1 MGCFRA
7 DERLAELFCQLR
19 TSDMTLTEST
29 RREFLKSTAMAFAGC
44 AVLNSATSL
53 VVAAE
58 TKPLFNISLG
68 EWAFHRALFSKSMK
82 HFDVAK
88 ISKKECGIDALEYS
102 AQFFMDK
109 ADDMEYLR
117 ELKKR
122 ATDNGVKAVL
132 ITVDS
137 QGNIGDP
144 DETKRLKAVKN
155 HHKWVEAAKFLGCH
169 AIRVNALS
177 DEKLSAD
184 EQAKLVIDGLRRM
197 VEFGAQRGVNVIVE
211 NHGGLSSNGKWMAK
225 IMKGVDLPT
234 TGTLPDFGNF
244 PLQGPGAYDRY
255 LGVAEM
261 MPYAKGVS
269 AKSYGFDAAGNETTI
284 DYRRMVKIVVDA
296 GYHSYLGIEY
306 EGDKMSEI
314 EGVRATKKLLETI
327 RNELAHTARNGHHP
341 AI

>member
-1 MGCFRA
+1 MK
-7 DERLAELFCQLR
+7 
-19 TSDMTLTEST
+19 TLSNST
-29 RREFLKSTAMAFAGC
+29 RREFLKSTALALAGG
-44 AVLNSATSL
+44 AIWDKAESSALATETNS
-53 VVAAE
+53 
-58 TKPLFNISLG
+58 LFKISLG
-68 EWAFHRALFSKSMK
+68 EWAFHRALFGKTMK

-88 ISKKECGIDALEYS
+88 VTKDECGIDALEYS

-109 ADDMEYLR
+109 AEDMDYLR

-132 ITVDS
+132 ITVDN

-144 DETKRLKAVKN
+144 DEGRRLKAVNN

-169 AIRVNALS
+169 SVRVNALS
-177 DEKLSAD
+177 DERLSAD
-184 EQAKLVIDGLRRM
+184 EQAKLVIDGLRRL
-197 VEFGAQRGVNVIVE
+197 VEFGAQRGMDVIVE
-211 NHGGLSSNGKWMAK
+211 NHGGLSSNGKWLAK

-244 PLQGPGAYDRY
+244 PTQGPGAYDRY
-255 LGVAEM
+255 VGVAEM

-269 AKSYGFDAAGNETTI
+269 AKSYGFDANGNETTI
-284 DYRRMVKIVVDA
+284 DYRRMVKIVIDA
-296 GYHSYLGIEY
+296 GYHGYLGIEY

-327 RNELAHTARNGHHP
+327 RNELAHTT
-341 AI
+341 